1 MPNRLDMRIA
11 QAAHRTLVSLRVGR
25 RQAEEASRR
34 LHLALPL
41 CAVGEDPQSLWLGPD
56 HWMLAS
62 AREAASD
69 MIEHC
74 AATLAGVLHNAVD
87 QSAAFSV
94 LRVAGEGVRDVLASG
109 AALDFRASSF
119 PPGACRPTRFAQ
131 VAVVIVGTGPDEFE
145 IYVDR
150 GYGKY
155 LRDWLEDA
163 VLIAERAARGGI
175 PERGRPN
182 VGRHG

>member
-1 MPNRLDMRIA
+1 MPDGLDIRIE
-11 QAAHRTLVSLRVGR
+11 QATDRALVSLRVARGA
-25 RQAEEASRR
+25 AEEAARR

-41 CAVGEDPQSLWLGPD
+41 CVAGEDRQSLWLGPD
-56 HWMLAS
+56 HWLLAS
-62 AREAASD
+62 TTRAASD

-74 AATLAGVLHNAVD
+74 AATLDGVLHNAVD

-94 LRVAGEGVRDVLASG
+94 LRVAGADVRGVLASG

-119 PPGACRPTRFAQ
+119 PPGGCRPTRFAQ
-131 VAVVIVGTGPDEFE
+131 VAVAIVATGADEFE

-163 VLIAERAARGGI
+163 VLIAE
-175 PERGRPN
+175 
-182 VGRHG
+182 